1 MVRDKVWRSVLGLVV
16 LGLASCFQKPS
27 DQNQNSTEKTVTK
40 GTGQDGGNK
49 PETPQ
54 ATEPS
59 LKDLIDA
66 SFSEK
71 DRARLS
77 GKSIRVA
84 GYYQPENAKSA
95 SISINIMHCC
105 AADIIAVKIKLDSD
119 GKAFEKHIKPAW
131 VEILGHA
138 SFVERG
144 DTDKWFDPILHV
156 PSADCIVSAPQSDGH
171 LINVIGKVP
180 DPDRYSKWATK
191 LLRPQ
196 G

>member
-1 MVRDKVWRSVLGLVV
+1 LVV
-16 LGLASCFQKPS
+16 LGLASCSQKPN
-27 DQNQNSTEKTVTK
+27 DQHQSSTEKTVTG
-40 GTGQDGGNK
+40 GTGKDGGNK

-54 ATEPS
+54 ATETS

-66 SFSEK
+66 SFSES
-71 DRARLS
+71 DRTRLS

-84 GYYQPENAKSA
+84 GYYQPEDAKSA

-119 GKAFEKHIKPAW
+119 GKAFEKQIKPAW
-131 VEILGHA
+131 VEIRCRV

-144 DTDKWFDPILHV
+144 DTDKWFDPIVHV
-156 PSADCIVSAPQSDGH
+156 PSADCIVSSPQAAGSW
-171 LINVIGKVP
+171 INAIGKVP

-191 LLRPQ
+191 LVRPEGQ
-196 G
+196 